1 MDDGIDETATF
12 INYSF
17 NFDVSGTV
25 EANDGNPVT
34 GTWSYLESS
43 NKLILNFGMDITLEE
58 LNDDWD
64 VVTSTETQVDLISVS
79 GGDCTTDTL
88 ILTKQ

>member
-12 INYSF
+12 TNYSF
-17 NFDVSGTV
+17 NFDVRGTV

-34 GTWSYLESS
+34 GTWSFLESS
-43 NKLILNFGMDITLEE
+43 NKLILNFGTDITLEE

-64 VVTSTETQVDLISVS
+64 VVTSTDTQVDLISFS
-79 GGDCTTDTL
+79 GGDGETDL
-88 ILTKQ
+88 LTFEK